1 MLVFRILCLVA
12 IFYGCVNSF
21 DLAWNL
27 ADIFMGFMAII
38 NLIAILLLG
47 KWALA
52 ALHDY
57 TAQRNAGKDPVFL
70 ASSIPDLPPCQC
82 WTTKDLEDFGAN
94 PVSEYI
100 EEAAALDS
108 EGLK

>member
-1 MLVFRILCLVA
+1 MLIFRVLCLAA

-38 NLIAILLLG
+38 NLVAILLLG

-52 ALHDY
+52 ALDDY
-57 TAQRNAGKDPVFL
+57 TRQRKEGKDPHF
-70 ASSIPDLPPCQC
+70 
-82 WTTKDLEDFGAN
+82 K
-94 PVSEYI
+94 
-100 EEAAALDS
+100 AADI
-108 EGLK
+108 GLKEKTDFWN